1 MCLIT
6 CSLSG
11 KVETPCEGMSQFC
24 HRLQNQEDALPTEDA
39 TNSAALS
46 QISPFLPVAWV
57 GWPKYKHGIIR
68 TFTGYFPFC
77 RKNWTVMYIDFIAW
91 VLRLYFGH
99 LTSLMPSHLL
109 LLFLY
114 TSHFLIIY
122 KPCAICTILFLVA
135 VSFALE
141 GVRLASCGAFT
152 EQWFFSKNLLKDCFI
167 ALVTLGE
174 KRTNEKVKFTF
185 EEGVDNSWKKDAISD
200 SGCEWQVL
208 RHWWPIVLVLFD
220 RLNCFDLCFVYNA

>member
-1 MCLIT
+1 MRCLQKMLPIV
-6 CSLSG
+6 LL
-11 KVETPCEGMSQFC
+11 C
-24 HRLQNQEDALPTEDA
+24 HRSLPSSLWLGLGGQNINL
-39 TNSAALS
+39 
-46 QISPFLPVAWV
+46 ISFEILEAIFLFVE
-57 GWPKYKHGIIR
+57 K
-68 TFTGYFPFC
+68 TGLWCILISLLELWAF
-77 RKNWTVMYIDFIAW
+77 DS
-91 VLRLYFGH
+91 GH

-114 TSHFLIIY
+114 TSHFLIFY
-122 KPCAICTILFLVA
+122 KPCAICTVLFLVA
-135 VSFALE
+135 ISFALE